1 MLQQPRLGCGRTI
14 ERGVNNFHYA
24 FDVLADI
31 IIPDAKNSVTFS
43 FKPSRP
49 LLVAPSIFLFAV
61 LRTIDFNDEASSGA
75 GKIDDDFRLVFG
87 GESEY
92 RAFQAGADDA
102 RNSIQHR
109 SNSRVAVARH
119 HA

>member
-31 IIPDAKNSVTFS
+31 IIPDAKDSVTFS

-61 LRTIDFNDEASSGA
+61 LRTIDFNDEASGGA
-75 GKIDDDFRLVFG
+75 GKIDDEFSDWHLAAKVSTAHFKLAQTTPEIQF
-87 GESEY
+87 
-92 RAFQAGADDA
+92 
-102 RNSIQHR
+102 SIGR
-109 SNSRVAVARH
+109 ILA
-119 HA
+119 